1 MGSLKHNLVLIGMPG
16 AGKST
21 VGVLVAKTL
30 GMAFVDT
37 DLLLQQS
44 EKRLLQEIIEQEG
57 SQNFLL
63 LEEKTVLTLQA
74 KYSVIA
80 TGGSVIYSQRGMQHL
95 QKNGLIV
102 YLQLPYGEL
111 VQRIHNMAARGIVM
125 TKNQTLAELY
135 AERKDFYEKYAEII
149 INCSGLSIEESVQ
162 KVCAA
167 WQNYQQNKQV

>member
-1 MGSLKHNLVLIGMPG
+1 M
-16 AGKST
+16 
-21 VGVLVAKTL
+21 GVLVAKTL

-57 SQNFLL
+57 SQNFCYW
-63 LEEKTVLTLQA
+63 KKNSFNFASKIFCYCYRGQCYLQP
-74 KYSVIA
+74 K
-80 TGGSVIYSQRGMQHL
+80 GMQHL